1 MHCFSDLFDKVIGQV
16 HCPSSGVSQHC
27 IQAIGICHASSVGC
41 LLGWSGWPHYQ
52 TANWTSMT
60 NTYCMYTVL
69 RYSWWWTV
77 DLSKTCRVLYQINLR
92 NSASRWL
99 LLWEYIMMHSP
110 LNVKFRAL
118 MLIGI
123 LELLVRII
131 GTIHLVLT
139 HSKYTL
145 FNSLSLLMN
154 CFQCHFFSMGVLII
168 KLIIKSPGDIK
179 QVN

>member
-1 MHCFSDLFDKVIGQV
+1 
-16 HCPSSGVSQHC
+16 
-27 IQAIGICHASSVGC
+27 
-41 LLGWSGWPHYQ
+41 
-52 TANWTSMT
+52 
-60 NTYCMYTVL
+60 
-69 RYSWWWTV
+69 
-77 DLSKTCRVLYQINLR
+77 
-92 NSASRWL
+92 
-99 LLWEYIMMHSP
+99 MMHSP